1 MSVKHLTTIE
11 ELWEMPEKPGVRFEL
26 VDGELLEVP
35 GAGVVHG
42 LISALLYRLLYTFVE
57 EHNLGIVLHD
67 GVGFILRTDPPRLRI
82 PDVSFIYWR
91 RTPAGDLPEGFW
103 PGAPDLAVEIV
114 SPNDRAEDVHAKVR
128 NYIDAGSEAVW
139 VLWPREQ
146 SVTVHLPGEPTR
158 ELLATDL
165 LDGGDLLPGFKVQ
178 VCDLFNV
185 QPKS

>member
-11 ELWEMPEKPGVRFEL
+11 DLWEMPEKPGVRFEL
-26 VDGELLEVP
+26 VDGELIEVP

-67 GVGFILRTDPPRLRI
+67 GVGFILASDPPRLRI
-82 PDVSFIYWR
+82 PDVSFVSWR
-91 RTPAGDLPEGFW
+91 RVPLTGFPEGFW
-103 PGAPDLAVEIV
+103 PGPPDLAVEIV
-114 SPNDRAEDVHAKVR
+114 SPHDRAEDVHAKVR

-146 SVTVHLPGEPTR
+146 SVTVHLPDEPAR
-158 ELLATDL
+158 ELLATDV
-165 LDGGDLLPGFKVQ
+165 LDGGAVLPGFSTRAS
-178 VCDLFNV
+178 DLFDV
-185 QPKS
+185 QRKQ